1 MNRMLS
7 VVLLLLHVVGFI
19 GYFFRKLFMYVI
31 RNHIDA
37 NPKTPVII
45 MNVFLLGSSDGNSI
59 RKYAHMAVH
68 TKMKISEIDIKI
80 F

>member
-1 MNRMLS
+1 
-7 VVLLLLHVVGFI
+7 
-19 GYFFRKLFMYVI
+19 MYVI

-68 TKMKISEIDIKI
+68 TKMKISEIDINI